1 MLEDAPPKKPPDR
14 TVLPYGPK
22 VQTVKIP
29 IEATEAKTFIR
40 QLSTTA
46 KTPLIP
52 YKYLTGEEYKKTVKK
67 ETNKKKDPCE
77 KDMECKQDI

>member
-1 MLEDAPPKKPPDR
+1 MLEDAPPKKPPDK
-14 TVLPYGPK
+14 TVLSYGPK

-29 IEATEAKTFIR
+29 KEATKAKTFIR

-46 KTPLIP
+46 QTQLIP

-67 ETNKKKDPCE
+67 GD
-77 KDMECKQDI
+77 KQKERPM